1 MNEERKFGI
10 MLIFVWTPIAF
21 LLSLILYWDKLIENN
36 LILPMII
43 ALPFGIFFSYL
54 IYIKG
59 ICDEE
64 FFKGKHQVKK

>member
-43 ALPFGIFFSYL
+43 ALPFGIFFS
-54 IYIKG
+54 
-59 ICDEE
+59 
-64 FFKGKHQVKK
+64 